1 MRFDPGG
8 IPGNLPKMEGVKG
21 RCEGGSQS
29 RGVSVKWVIH
39 TTVWAIHTD
48 RAGVAE
54 VKRGQGE
61 IWTGGRGAGKFG
73 VGAEKAGI
81 RTEIADLSEVTGGH
95 LRDDTVK

>member
-1 MRFDPGG
+1 MGSRETY
-8 IPGNLPKMEGVKG
+8 PKWKV
-21 RCEGGSQS
+21 CEGGSQS

-61 IWTGGRGAGKFG
+61 IWTGGDSRGSSEQHTAEGPESEDGAGQG
-73 VGAEKAGI
+73 SGSGDVE
-81 RTEIADLSEVTGGH
+81 
-95 LRDDTVK
+95 DTVREDKS